1 MKGQPCSVYAISS
14 LTRDYIYV
22 GLAFDPAV
30 RIDQHQRGSE
40 RTTKPYRPIETLVVE
55 THANRTL
62 ARSREKYLKSG
73 AGKEFLK
80 ELSAASR
87 GRE

>member
-1 MKGQPCSVYAISS
+1 MQEQLCSVYAISS

-40 RTTKPYRPIETLVVE
+40 RTTKPYRPFQTLLIEA
-55 THANRTL
+55 HPNRAL
-62 ARSREKYLKSG
+62 ARCREKYLKSG
-73 AGKEFLK
+73 SGKEFLK
-80 ELSAASR
+80 ELRAASR
-87 GRE
+87 S